1 MIIYFTDKK
10 LNILGMASTQ
20 LPTGFKIT
28 GDSKVQAVDTG
39 IATLGFKIVYT
50 SENKAL
56 LEQMT
61 TTGNQ
66 LLCSRD
72 GKDEVY
78 TIIDTVE
85 DSKNQDIEV
94 YAEDAGLDLLNDI
107 AEPFTSA
114 EAKPISW
121 YIEKWT
127 KDSGF
132 EIGINEIS
140 DRSRKLSWD
149 GEATVTERLASVSKQ
164 FDAEVSYSFDI
175 KGLTVAHKYINIHKR
190 RGKDVKEELRLNRD
204 TDRIVVKKSISN
216 LATALIVNGGT
227 PEGKEEPITLKG
239 YIYDDGDFYVDA
251 DGRLCSRTALAKW
264 GRISEIISE
273 DGLKKTQIFKHITK
287 TYSYDTLVQKTLCN
301 HAIGKLKKIRDIEE
315 NYEIEINKLPEN
327 IAIGDRINVI
337 DEAGKLYLSA
347 RLLKLEE
354 SIDDGMQKATLG
366 EYLIQD
372 SGIYQSIIDL
382 ANELKALPRPKP
394 LYTWIAYAD
403 DKNGKGIS
411 SSADGKAYLGIS
423 NGRSSETVDLS
434 NPGIFTWS
442 KIKGEDGRQGDKG
455 EKGEQGLPG
464 KKGADGKSAYTW
476 IAYASDNKGT
486 NFAHTYSNIHT
497 WTGIA
502 LGKESEAPSSDYTD
516 YQWHP
521 IVDETLRTEMEELS
535 DMSVEAFKEARKTA
549 TDYITSSPQGLMV
562 ADLKDGH
569 QDPETATGSNVLITS
584 EGVNIRNGQS
594 INASFGKKVSIYS
607 EESELTLDKSLEIG
621 YINTPAE
628 GTIRAS
634 ISPREI
640 SLTSTTAKINL
651 GNTLSIGSNDALT
664 YGMYRGNRSLVF
676 EKNGTI
682 TASDPISV
690 PELRIRDASLKANGT
705 QLYTDGGFKAKS
717 VVGSFMQANSTQ
729 NVLLMRNGVITPL
742 QLNNR
747 LFSSGDVFSLINGA
761 IKVSEG
767 GLYEISASV
776 YFENVVGTSPV
787 KGVYIKS
794 NGNEIA
800 STFITT
806 GVGGGIGLASKVVS
820 LTAGAEVTLN
830 ARYVGGVN
838 ITVEGNNP
846 ATYLYIKYLC
856 GAEG

>member
-1 MIIYFTDKK
+1 MIIYFADKK
-10 LNILGMASTQ
+10 LNILGMASTK
-20 LPTGFKIT
+20 LSKGFKIT
-28 GDSKVQAVDTG
+28 DDSKVQAVDTG

-61 TTGNQ
+61 MTGNQ

-94 YAEDAGLDLLNDI
+94 YAEDAGLDLLNEI
-107 AEPFTSA
+107 AGPFESA

-149 GEATVTERLASVSKQ
+149 GEVTVTERLASLSKQ
-164 FDAEVSYSFDI
+164 FDAEVSYSFDV

-204 TDRIVVKKSISN
+204 IDRIVVKKSISN
-216 LATALIVNGGT
+216 LATALIVKGGT
-227 PEGKEEPITLKG
+227 PEGQNEPITLKG
-239 YIYDDGDFYVDA
+239 YVYDDGDFYVDA

-264 GRISEIISE
+264 GRISEITSE
-273 DGLKKTQIFKHITK
+273 DGLKKTQTFKHITK
-287 TYSYDTLVQKTLCN
+287 TYSYDTVVQKTLCS
-301 HAIGKLKKIRDIEE
+301 HAIGNLKKIRDIEE
-315 NYEIEINKLPEN
+315 NYEIDINKLPEN
-327 IAIGDRINVI
+327 ISIGDRINII
-337 DEAGKLYLSA
+337 DETGKLYLSA

-372 SGIYQSIIDL
+372 SGIYQSIVDL

-403 DKNGKGIS
+403 DNHGNGIS

-423 NGRSSETVDLS
+423 NGQASETVDLS
-434 NPGIFTWS
+434 KPELFTWS
-442 KIKGEDGRQGDKG
+442 KVKGE
-455 EKGEQGLPG
+455 
-464 KKGADGKSAYTW
+464 DGKSAYTW
-476 IAYASDNKGT
+476 IAYASDDKGT

-502 LGKESEAPSSDYTD
+502 LGKEVETPSSDYTE
-516 YQWHP
+516 YSWHP
-521 IVDETLRTEMEELS
+521 IVDETLRQDISSISTMLEV
-535 DMSVEAFKEARKTA
+535 SVEEAQKTA
-549 TDYITSSPQGLMV
+549 TNYITASPQGIMV
-562 ADLKDGH
+562 ADLQDGSET
-569 QDPETATGSNVLITS
+569 PENATGSNVLITN
-584 EGVNIRNGQS
+584 EAVNIRNGQS
-594 INASFGKKVSIYS
+594 VNASFGNSVVIRS
-607 EESELTLDKSLEIG
+607 EESELTLNKSLDIG
-621 YINTPAE
+621 YINTSAE

-634 ISPREI
+634 LSPRG
-640 SLTSTTAKINL
+640 LAMTSAVATINL
-651 GNTLSIGSNDALT
+651 GPSFVIGPQGGVNA
-664 YGMYRGNRSLVF
+664 GMYDGSKSFVF
-676 EKNGTI
+676 DRDGLSSSHVI
-682 TASDPISV
+682 YV
-690 PELRIRDASLKANGT
+690 PELKIGNVSLKATGN
-705 QLYTDGGFKAKS
+705 QLYTDELFKAKGI
-717 VVGSFMQANSTQ
+717 VGSFMQANSTQ
-729 NVLLMRNGVITPL
+729 NIILMKNGVITPF
-742 QLNNR
+742 QLNNA

-767 GLYEISASV
+767 GLYEISAGV
-776 YFENVVGTSPV
+776 YFENDVAASPFN
-787 KGVYIKS
+787 GVYIKS

-800 STFITT
+800 STVITT
-806 GVGGGIGLASKVVS
+806 RAGGGIGLASKVVS

-830 ARYVGGVN
+830 ARHIGGANV
-838 ITVEGNNP
+838 TAEGNNP
-846 ATYLYIKYLC
+846 ATYLYIKYL
-856 GAEG
+856 GKINV

>member
-1 MIIYFTDKK
+1 MIIYFADKK
-10 LNILGMASTQ
+10 LNILGMASTK
-20 LPTGFKIT
+20 LSKGFKIT
-28 GDSKVQAVDTG
+28 DDSKVQAVDTG

-94 YAEDAGLDLLNDI
+94 YAEDAGLDLLNEI

-121 YIEKWT
+121 YIEMWT

-149 GEATVTERLASVSKQ
+149 GEATVTERLASLSKQ

-175 KGLTVAHKYINIHKR
+175 KGLTVAHKYINIYKR

-204 TDRIVVKKSISN
+204 IDRIVVKKSISN
-216 LATALIVNGGT
+216 LATALIVKGGT
-227 PEGKEEPITLKG
+227 PEGQNEPITLKG
-239 YIYDDGDFYVDA
+239 YVYDDGDFYIDA

-264 GRISEIISE
+264 GRISEITSE
-273 DGLKKTQIFKHITK
+273 DGLKKTQTFKHITK
-287 TYSYDTLVQKTLCN
+287 TYSYDTVVQKTLCN

-315 NYEIEINKLPEN
+315 NYEIDINKLPEN
-327 IAIGDRINVI
+327 IAIGDRINII

-372 SGIYQSIIDL
+372 SGIYQSIVDL

-403 DKNGKGIS
+403 DNHGNGIS

-423 NGRSSETVDLS
+423 NGQASETVDLS
-434 NPGIFTWS
+434 KPEVFTWS
-442 KIKGEDGRQGDKG
+442 KIKGSDGK
-455 EKGEQGLPG
+455 
-464 KKGADGKSAYTW
+464 DGKSAYTW
-476 IAYASDNKGT
+476 IAYASDDKGS

-502 LGKESEAPSSDYTD
+502 LGKETETPSSDYTE
-516 YQWHP
+516 YSWHP
-521 IVDETLRTEMEELS
+521 IVDETLRQDISSISTMLEV
-535 DMSVEAFKEARKTA
+535 SVEEAQKTA
-549 TDYITSSPQGLMV
+549 TDYITSSPKGLMV

-569 QDPETATGSNVLITS
+569 QEPETATGSNVLITN
-584 EGVNIRNGQS
+584 EAVNIRNGQS
-594 INASFGKKVSIYS
+594 VNASFGKTVSIYS
-607 EESELTLDKSLEIG
+607 EESELTLNKSLEIG
-621 YINTPAE
+621 YINTSAE

-634 ISPREI
+634 LSPRG
-640 SLTSTTAKINL
+640 LAMTSAAATINL
-651 GNTLSIGSNDALT
+651 GPSFVIGPKGGVNA
-664 YGMYRGNRSLVF
+664 GMYDGDKSLVF
-676 EKNGTI
+676 DREGLSSSHVI
-682 TASDPISV
+682 YV
-690 PELRIRDASLKANGT
+690 PELKIGNVSLKSNGN
-705 QLYTDGGFKAKS
+705 QLYTDELFKAKGIA
-717 VVGSFMQANSTQ
+717 GSFMQANSTQ
-729 NVLLMRNGVITPL
+729 NITLMKNGVITPF
-742 QLNNR
+742 QLNNS

-767 GLYEISASV
+767 GLYEISAGV
-776 YFENVVGTSPV
+776 YFENDVAASPFN
-787 KGVYIKS
+787 GVYIKS

-800 STFITT
+800 STVITT
-806 GVGGGIGLASKVVS
+806 RAGGGIGLASKVVS

-830 ARYVGGVN
+830 ARHIGGANV
-838 ITVEGNNP
+838 TAEGNNP

-856 GAEG
+856 RAEG

>member
-1 MIIYFTDKK
+1 MIIYFADKK
-10 LNILGMASTQ
+10 LNILGMASTK
-20 LPTGFKIT
+20 LSKGFKIT
-28 GDSKVQAVDTG
+28 DDSKVQAVDTG

-50 SENKAL
+50 GENKAL

-61 TTGNQ
+61 MTGNQ

-94 YAEDAGLDLLNDI
+94 YAEDAGLDLLNEI
-107 AEPFTSA
+107 AEPFEST

-149 GEATVTERLASVSKQ
+149 GEATVTERLASLSKQ

-204 TDRIVVKKSISN
+204 IDRIVVKKSISN
-216 LATALIVNGGT
+216 LATALIVKGGT
-227 PEGKEEPITLKG
+227 PEGQNEPITLKG
-239 YIYDDGDFYVDA
+239 YVYDDGDFYVDA

-264 GRISEIISE
+264 GRISEIVSE
-273 DGLKKTQIFKHITK
+273 DGLKKTQTFKHITK
-287 TYSYDTLVQKTLCN
+287 TYSYDTVAQKTLCN

-315 NYEIEINKLPEN
+315 NYEIDINKLPEN
-327 IAIGDRINVI
+327 ISIGDRINII
-337 DEAGKLYLSA
+337 DEAGRLYLSA

-354 SIDDGMQKATLG
+354 SIDEGVQKATLG

-372 SGIYQSIIDL
+372 SGIYQSIVDL

-403 DKNGKGIS
+403 DKHGNGIS
-411 SSADGKAYLGIS
+411 SSADDKAYLGIS
-423 NGRSSETVDLS
+423 NGRTSDVIDLTK
-434 NPGIFTWS
+434 PELFTWN
-442 KIKGEDGRQGDKG
+442 KVKGEDGK
-455 EKGEQGLPG
+455 
-464 KKGADGKSAYTW
+464 DGKSAYTW
-476 IAYASDNKGT
+476 IAYASDDKGT

-497 WTGIA
+497 WIGIA
-502 LGKESEAPSSDYTD
+502 LGKEIETPSSDYTD

-521 IVDETLRTEMEELS
+521 IVDETLRQDIDSISTMLGT
-535 DMSVEAFKEARKTA
+535 SVEEAQKTA
-549 TDYITSSPQGLMV
+549 TDYITSSPKGLMV

-569 QDPETATGSNVLITS
+569 QEPETATGSNVLITN
-584 EGVNIRNGQS
+584 EAVNIRNGQS
-594 INASFGKKVSIYS
+594 VNASFGNAVVIRSD
-607 EESELTLDKSLEIG
+607 ESELNLKKSLEIG
-621 YINTPAE
+621 YINTSAE

-634 ISPREI
+634 LSPRGL
-640 SLTSTTAKINL
+640 SMTSAVATINL
-651 GNTLSIGSNDALT
+651 GPSFVIGPKGGVNA
-664 YGMYRGNRSLVF
+664 GMYDGDKSLVF
-676 EKNGTI
+676 DREGLSSSHLI
-682 TASDPISV
+682 YV
-690 PELRIRDASLKANGT
+690 PELKIGNVSLKANGN
-705 QLYTDGGFKAKS
+705 QLYTDELFKAKGIA
-717 VVGSFMQANSTQ
+717 GSFMQANSTQ
-729 NVLLMRNGVITPL
+729 NVLLMKNGVITPL

-767 GLYEISASV
+767 GLYEISAGV
-776 YFENVVGTSPV
+776 YFENDVAASPFN
-787 KGVYIKS
+787 GVYIKS

-800 STFITT
+800 STVITT
-806 GVGGGIGLASKVVS
+806 RAGGGIGLASKVVS

-830 ARYVGGVN
+830 ARHIGGANV
-838 ITVEGNNP
+838 TAEGNNP
-846 ATYLYIKYLC
+846 ATYLYIKYL
-856 GAEG
+856 GKDNV

>member
-1 MIIYFTDKK
+1 MIIYFADKK
-10 LNILGMASTQ
+10 LNILGMASTK
-20 LPTGFKIT
+20 LSKGFKIT
-28 GDSKVQAVDTG
+28 DDSKVQAVDTG

-94 YAEDAGLDLLNDI
+94 YAEDAGLDLLNEI

-121 YIEKWT
+121 YIEMWT

-149 GEATVTERLASVSKQ
+149 GEATVTERLASLSKQ

-175 KGLTVAHKYINIHKR
+175 KGLTVAHKYINIYKR

-204 TDRIVVKKSISN
+204 IDRIVVKKSISN
-216 LATALIVNGGT
+216 LATALIVKGGT
-227 PEGKEEPITLKG
+227 PEGQNEPITLKG
-239 YIYDDGDFYVDA
+239 YVYDDGDFYVDA

-264 GRISEIISE
+264 GRISEITSE
-273 DGLKKTQIFKHITK
+273 DGLKKTQTFKHITK
-287 TYSYDTLVQKTLCN
+287 TYNYDTVVQKTLCN
-301 HAIGKLKKIRDIEE
+301 HAIGKLNKIRDIEE
-315 NYEIEINKLPEN
+315 NYEIDINKLPEN
-327 IAIGDRINVI
+327 ISIGDRINII

-372 SGIYQSIIDL
+372 SGIYQSIVDL

-403 DKNGKGIS
+403 DNHGNGIS

-423 NGRSSETVDLS
+423 NGQASETVDLS
-434 NPGIFTWS
+434 KPEVFTWS
-442 KIKGEDGRQGDKG
+442 KVKGEDG
-455 EKGEQGLPG
+455 
-464 KKGADGKSAYTW
+464 KSVYTW
-476 IAYASDNKGT
+476 IAYASDDKGT

-502 LGKESEAPSSDYTD
+502 LGKDVETPSNDYTE
-516 YQWHP
+516 YSWHP
-521 IVDETLRTEMEELS
+521 IVDESLRQDIDSISTMLGT
-535 DMSVEAFKEARKTA
+535 SVEEAQKTA
-549 TDYITSSPQGLMV
+549 TNYITASPQGIMV
-562 ADLKDGH
+562 ADLQDGSET
-569 QDPETATGSNVLITS
+569 PENATGSNVLITN
-584 EGVNIRNGQS
+584 EAVNIRNGQS
-594 INASFGKKVSIYS
+594 VNASFGNAVVIRS
-607 EESELTLDKSLEIG
+607 EESELTLNKSLDIG
-621 YINTPAE
+621 YINTSAE

-634 ISPREI
+634 LSPRGL
-640 SLTSTTAKINL
+640 SMTSGVATINL
-651 GNTLSIGSNDALT
+651 GPSFVIGPKGGVNA
-664 YGMYRGNRSLVF
+664 GMYDGSKSFVFDRDGLSSSHVISAPEVKVGN
-676 EKNGTI
+676 
-682 TASDPISV
+682 
-690 PELRIRDASLKANGT
+690 ASLKSNGN

-717 VVGSFMQANSTQ
+717 VAGSFMQANSTQ
-729 NVLLMRNGVITPL
+729 NIILMKNGVITPF
-742 QLNNR
+742 QLNNA

-767 GLYEISASV
+767 GLYEISAGV
-776 YFENVVGTSPV
+776 YFDNDTSASPFNGIYV
-787 KGVYIKS
+787 KS

-800 STFITT
+800 STVITT
-806 GVGGGIGLASKVVS
+806 RAGGGIGLASKVVS
-820 LTAGAEVTLN
+820 LTAGAEVTLS
-830 ARYVGGVN
+830 ARHIGGANV
-838 ITVEGNNP
+838 TAEGNNP

-856 GAEG
+856 RAEG